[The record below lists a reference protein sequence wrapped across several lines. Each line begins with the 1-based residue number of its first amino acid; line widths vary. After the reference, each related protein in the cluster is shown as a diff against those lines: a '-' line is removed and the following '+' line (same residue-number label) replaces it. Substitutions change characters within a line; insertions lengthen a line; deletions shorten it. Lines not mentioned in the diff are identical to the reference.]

1 MGFSWFIGD
10 LVVFLCNLK
19 HSFLSFQ
26 SIMKKYI
33 LLLTCVILSCNYT
46 MAHRTPIVVQNGG
59 SIGDHSEYYPPA
71 DLPEVYFDDD
81 NLEII
86 IEADGFASYYYVDIV
101 SQSTQLAV
109 ISTQISGY
117 GDTIDVSS
125 LPDDD
130 YTIIITSSNNN
141 VFQGYFTNY

>member
-1 MGFSWFIGD
+1 MKRIIVAFTFI
-10 LVVFLCNLK
+10 VSVFLTLSADDPSVANINLQ
-19 HSFLSFQ
+19 HTSHD
-26 SIMKKYI
+26 
-33 LLLTCVILSCNYT
+33 N
-46 MAHRTPIVVQNGG
+46 
-59 SIGDHSEYYPPA
+59 HSEYYPPA
-71 DLPEVYFDDD
+71 DMPEVYFDYN

-86 IEADGFASYYYVDIV
+86 LVADGFADYYDVNII

-109 ISTQISGY
+109 ISTQVDGY

-141 VFQGYFTNY
+141 EYVGQFTNYSRNNARKLR

>member
-1 MGFSWFIGD
+1 
-10 LVVFLCNLK
+10 
-19 HSFLSFQ
+19 
-26 SIMKKYI
+26 MKKYI

-81 NLEII
+81 NLEIV
-86 IEADGFASYYYVDIV
+86 IEADGTSSYYDVYI
-101 SQSTQLAV
+101 TPTTGYMPL
-109 ISTQISGY
+109 ISTQVDGY

-125 LPDDD
+125 LPVGC
-130 YTIIITSSNNN
+130 YAITIVSEFNNE
-141 VFQGYFTNY
+141 FEGTFSTE